1 VKAGTTMHEDLL
13 EALAL
18 RQSGQHEEARELLL
32 ELVER
37 YPDDAQVQ
45 YQTAA
50 VHDAMGFEREA
61 IPFYERALELG
72 LPEPVQAGAML
83 GMGSTWRTLGEYDR
97 AVEVLRTGA
106 DAFPDM
112 RALDVFLAMALY
124 NQGKHREAME
134 RLLLIIVDTSED
146 DSIRGYERAIRYYAD
161 KLDQIW

>member
-1 VKAGTTMHEDLL
+1 MNEDLQ

-32 ELVER
+32 ELVDR
-37 YPDDAQVQ
+37 YPDDAQIQ

-50 VHDAMGFEREA
+50 VHDALGYEREA

-72 LPEPVQAGAML
+72 LPEPVQSGAIL

-97 AVEVLRTGA
+97 AEVVLRDGV

-112 RALDVFLAMALY
+112 RAMDVFLAMTLY
-124 NQGKHREAME
+124 NQGKHQEAMQ
-134 RLLLIIVDTSED
+134 RLLLVLADTSED

-161 KLDQIW
+161 RLDQTW